1 MTTKTASQHETKT
14 KVQTLASLEINAG
27 FVHTSE
33 PLALQLWE
41 ARSDSA
47 AERDAQNGVTLGNY
61 TAWVH
66 EVNTK

>member
-1 MTTKTASQHETKT
+1 MTTRNTSQHETKT
-14 KVQTLASLEINAG
+14 KVQALASLEINAR
-27 FVHTSE
+27 FVYTSE
-33 PLALQLWE
+33 ALALQIWE

-47 AERDAQNGVTLGNY
+47 AERDAQNGVKLGNY